1 MGARMTKARID
12 LLQGTLAM
20 LILKALDRGPSHGY
34 QIARTIEQATDD
46 VLGVEEGSLYPA
58 LHRMQQRGW
67 IKARWGLSENNRKAK
82 YYELTDVGR
91 SQLDAEAAEW
101 GRYAAAVDRMLKLT

>member
-1 MGARMTKARID
+1 MKPKID

-20 LILKALDRGPSHGY
+20 LILKALEGGSSHGY

-46 VLGVEEGSLYPA
+46 VLCVEEGSLYPA

-82 YYELTDVGR
+82 YYELTETGQD
-91 SQLDAEAAEW
+91 QLKSETAEW
-101 GRYAAAVDRMLKLT
+101 ERYAGAVGQMLRSN

>member
-1 MGARMTKARID
+1 MTKSKID

-20 LILKALDRGPSHGY
+20 LILKALDGKSSHGY

-46 VLGVEEGSLYPA
+46 VLCVEEGSLYPA

-67 IKARWGLSENNRKAK
+67 IQASWGLSENNRKAK
-82 YYELTDVGR
+82 YYELTEVGHA
-91 SQLDAEAAEW
+91 QLENETAEW
-101 GRYAAAVDRMLKLT
+101 ERYAGAVAQMLRSG